1 MDIELLARNVAAH
14 WLQAGVLAVSAL
26 LAARLLN
33 FNDPRAKLAAL
44 QLTLV
49 AIVLLPIVQSRRV
62 ELRTIETAA
71 TAIVVNDAPLS
82 ESASGGSIS
91 AVSSP
96 DPSLALVLIVA
107 AGIALR
113 LVWLLYGVV
122 RLARFSSQTPPVLP
136 PAVAGPIEAHL
147 NVSPRYIQQTGSRG
161 PWTFG
166 FLKPTVALPAA
177 FDTLVP
183 AFQRA
188 MVCHELMH
196 IKRRDIVIAFCEE
209 IAVAAL
215 WFHPWAW
222 LLRARIRVAREQ
234 AVDSRVVALL
244 GNRDEYV
251 RCLVDISGH
260 DLAPHFSQAGA
271 GMLRPH
277 ELRARVDAIFAEAHM
292 SRTRLALAAL
302 AFIVVT
308 FATGLIATAAM
319 PLRQSEVPQYVLS
332 GFSTAEPLAK
342 AVSPTLPAPPQATPS
357 QNAPE
362 APRKQINKSYPE
374 YPQDALE
381 RGIRGTVIVDVTVN
395 AAGDVSTAA
404 VASGPQELRASAFT
418 AALGL
423 KFTPGRSTTVM
434 KIAVDY
440 TLTGNSWGVRIGE
453 ARPHIATWS
462 SVTRSD
468 GVDAT
473 NSTNLSPDA
482 TGAYR
487 IGGGLRPPKKIKDVP
502 PEYPAI
508 AQQARVQGVVILEAR
523 IDERG
528 NITDAR
534 PLRSIP
540 LLDQAAIDAVKQWQ
554 YEPTLMNGVAV
565 PIIMTVTVNFALR
578 DSPPR
583 GIVRMNIALPEDITT
598 APHTTQLAVRAND
611 IGMVVTDKMTFG
623 FTPLLH
629 EDPSG
634 ATVKI
639 AIYRMTPNLSAPPEV
654 LGSVVAAPG
663 GSIVYSGTTPS
674 FGIQVLSVEQP

>member
-1 MDIELLARNVAAH
+1 MDVELLARNVTAH
-14 WLQAGVLAVSAL
+14 WLQAGVLAMSAL
-26 LAARLLN
+26 TAIRLLN

-49 AIVLLPIVQSRRV
+49 AIVLLPIVQPWRV
-62 ELRTIETAA
+62 ELRTIETTTAA
-71 TAIVVNDAPLS
+71 VAINEAPLT
-82 ESASGGSIS
+82 EGAAVGSID

-113 LVWLLYGVV
+113 LLWLCYGVM
-122 RLARFSSQTPPVLP
+122 RLARFSSRTPAVLP

-147 NVSPRYIQQTGSRG
+147 AVSPRYIQQTGSRG

-166 FLKPTVALPAA
+166 VLQPTVALPAA

-183 AFQRA
+183 AFQRV

-196 IKRRDIVIAFCEE
+196 IKRRDIAIAFCEE
-209 IAVAAL
+209 IAVATL

-277 ELRARVDAIFAEAHM
+277 ELRARVDAIFAEVHM
-292 SRTRLALAAL
+292 SRTRFAVAAF
-302 AFIVVT
+302 AFIAVT
-308 FATGLIATAAM
+308 IATGLIAAAAM
-319 PLRQSEVPQYVLS
+319 PLRQSAVPQYVVS
-332 GFSTAEPLAK
+332 GFSTAASTN
-342 AVSPTLPAPPQATPS
+342 ASSRTLPAPPQALPS
-357 QNAPE
+357 QSAPD
-362 APRKQINKSYPE
+362 APRQQINKTYPE
-374 YPQDALE
+374 YPLDALE
-381 RGIRGTVIVDVTVN
+381 RGIRGTVIVDITVN
-395 AAGDVSTAA
+395 TAGDVSTAA
-404 VASGPQELRASAFT
+404 VASGPQELRASAFK
-418 AALGL
+418 AALAL
-423 KFTPGRSTTVM
+423 KFTPGQSTAVM

-440 TLTGNSWGVRIGE
+440 SLTGNSWGVRIGE
-453 ARPHIATWS
+453 ARPNIATWS

-473 NSTNLSPDA
+473 NSASSSPDA

-487 IGGGLRPPKKIKDVP
+487 VGGDLRPPKKIKDVP

-565 PIIMTVTVNFALR
+565 PIILTVTVNFTLR

-598 APHTTQLAVRAND
+598 ALHTTQLSVRAND
-611 IGMVVTDKMTFG
+611 IGMVATDKMTFG

-629 EDPSG
+629 EDTSG

-639 AIYRMTPNLSAPPEV
+639 AIYRMTPNLSGLPQV
-654 LGSVVAAPG
+654 LGSVVVAPG
-663 GSIVYSGTTPS
+663 GGMVYSETTPS
-674 FGIQVLSVEQP
+674 FGIQVLSVEQR